1 MSMALRW
8 RFPIGDGGKI
18 RGCSS
23 GDDELFKKMPYALF
37 GREILQNSI
46 DVVQSD
52 EEPVKVVFKE
62 FAIPI
67 SQIPGIDQYKKQ
79 VELCKRY
86 FQFSPENLD
95 FCERILAKI
104 NSGKINVLRI
114 SDYNTSGLRGIER
127 TTLENNNFLAITKG
141 TGVSIKPGVV
151 SAGSKGVGKNAA
163 INLSG
168 IRMVFYA
175 TNTIDGQKGSLGVSE
190 LITGY
195 VSEEAAINHG
205 DYTQGSGY
213 YEDTDSPVNVVQEI
227 IKFEKDY
234 FDRENK
240 PGTDIYIMGFDAEEG
255 WEKEVVNSALDSFM
269 AAFVR
274 GKLEITVN
282 NIVINQSKLPDVVES
297 DVILPKFKANII
309 SQYRL
314 LKGAS
319 GVHTYDINTDYGTLE
334 LLILPF
340 KKEEEH
346 LATHVC
352 TMIRH
357 PLMKIKNFELGKNIQ
372 ASAICVIGDDELGK
386 KLRAIENPQHNDWE
400 PKRFKDKSDRK
411 EIVSVLNFIQDEIN
425 RYVIECLQL
434 GSDSPLDPYGAGDY
448 LPEDL
453 GGDEKGNGDG
463 QKKETEKTVFSKKKP
478 NSTRPKPGIAVSDDP
493 GDEGLQPIIG
503 GIDESEDGPIMHPS
517 DTNGGSGGPSHP
529 GAETSNEKD
538 GDSEIFKK
546 ATLKVVKYN
555 VICINKE
562 KGIYQVVFTPLEDK
576 DDCYFKIV
584 LLDDVNGKNALP
596 IKQIKIGEQELQLSQ
611 YGYGP
616 FEVKANSKTRITL
629 IVGTNKQFGSGVSIV
644 C

>member
-1 MSMALRW
+1 MTLRR

-52 EEPVKVVFKE
+52 EEAVRVVFEE
-62 FAIPI
+62 FEIPTKN
-67 SQIPGIDQYKKQ
+67 IPGINQYKKQ
-79 VELCKRY
+79 VELCKEY
-86 FQFSPENLD
+86 FKFSPENLD
-95 FCERILAKI
+95 FCERILSKL

-114 SDYNTSGLRGIER
+114 SDFNTSGLRGIER

-175 TNTIDGQKGSLGVSE
+175 TNTIDGYKGSLGVSE

-195 VSEEAAINHG
+195 INDDAAKNHG
-205 DYTQGSGY
+205 AYTQGSGY
-213 YEDTDSPVNVVQEI
+213 YEDVDSDINVVSDI
-227 IKFEKDY
+227 ITFQPNYNE
-234 FDRENK
+234 REFK
-240 PGTDIYIMGFDAEEG
+240 PGTDIYIMGFEAEEG

-274 GKLEITVN
+274 GKLEIKVN
-282 NIVINQSKLPDVVES
+282 NIEINQKELGSVVES
-297 DVILPKFKANII
+297 DTILPKFKANIV

-319 GVHTYDINTDYGTLE
+319 GVHTYDIDTDYGVLE
-334 LLILPF
+334 LLILPY
-340 KKEEEH
+340 KKDEEY

-357 PLMKIKNFELGKNIQ
+357 PLMKIKNFDLGKNIQ

-386 KLRAIENPQHNDWE
+386 KLRSIENPQHNDWE
-400 PKRFKDKSDRK
+400 PKRFKDKSERK
-411 EIVSVLNFIQDEIN
+411 EIVAVLNFIQDEIN

-434 GSDSPLDPYGAGDY
+434 GSDSPLDPYGAGDF
-448 LPEDL
+448 LPEDSF
-453 GGDEKGNGDG
+453 GDEKGKADS
-463 QKKETEKTVFSKKKP
+463 QKVETEKKVISKKKP
-478 NSTRPKPGIAVSDDP
+478 NVTRPKPGVAESDNP
-493 GDEGLQPIIG
+493 GDEGLQPVIG

-517 DTNGGSGGPSHP
+517 DENSGSGGPSHP
-529 GAETSNEKD
+529 GAETSQEKE

-546 ATLKVVKYN
+546 ANLKVVKFN
-555 VICINKE
+555 VICLNKSL
-562 KGIYQVVFTPLEDK
+562 GLYNVVFTPLEDK
-576 DDCYFKIV
+576 DDCYFRIV
-584 LLDDVNGKNALP
+584 LLDDVNGKNLLP
-596 IKQIKIGEQELQLSQ
+596 IKSIKIGERELEMTKV
-611 YGYGP
+611 GYGP
-616 FEVKANSKTRITL
+616 FSVKANIKTTITL
-629 IVGTNKQFGSGVSIV
+629 VVETNKQFGSGVTV
-644 C
+644 LC

>member
-1 MSMALRW
+1 MTLRW

-52 EEPVKVVFKE
+52 EESVRVVFEEFEIPTKE
-62 FAIPI
+62 
-67 SQIPGIDQYKKQ
+67 IPGIEQYKKQ
-79 VELCKRY
+79 VELCKEY
-86 FQFSPENLD
+86 FKFSPENLD
-95 FCERILAKI
+95 FCERILSKL
-104 NSGKINVLRI
+104 NNGKINVLRI
-114 SDYNTSGLRGIER
+114 SDFNTSGLRGIER

-175 TNTIDGQKGSLGVSE
+175 TNTIDGYKGSLGVSE

-195 VSEEAAINHG
+195 VDDEAAKNHG
-205 DYTQGSGY
+205 AYTQGSGY
-213 YEDTDSPVNVVQEI
+213 YEDADNDVNVVSNI
-227 IKFEKDY
+227 ITFQSGYKE
-234 FDRENK
+234 RELK
-240 PGTDIYIMGFDAEEG
+240 PGTDIYIMGFEAEDG

-274 GKLEITVN
+274 GKLEIKVN
-282 NIVINQSKLPDVVES
+282 DIEINQEELGNVVES
-297 DVILPKFKANII
+297 DVILPKFKANIV

-319 GVHTYDINTDYGTLE
+319 GVHTYDIDTDYGVLE
-334 LLILPF
+334 LLILPY
-340 KKEEEH
+340 KKEEEY

-357 PLMKIKNFELGKNIQ
+357 PLMKIKNFDLGKNIQ
-372 ASAICVIGDDELGK
+372 ASAICIIGDDELGR
-386 KLRAIENPQHNDWE
+386 KLRSIENPQHNDWE
-400 PKRFKDKSDRK
+400 PKRFKDKSERK
-411 EIVSVLNFIQDEIN
+411 EIVAVLNFIQDEIN

-434 GSDSPLDPYGAGDY
+434 GSDSPLDPYGAGDF
-448 LPEDL
+448 LPEDSF
-453 GGDEKGNGDG
+453 GDEHGKADN
-463 QKKETEKTVFSKKKP
+463 QKVETEKTVISKKKP
-478 NSTRPKPGIAVSDDP
+478 NVTRPKPGVAVSDNP

-503 GIDESEDGPIMHPS
+503 GIDESEDGPIMHPADENS
-517 DTNGGSGGPSHP
+517 GSGGPSHP
-529 GAETSNEKD
+529 GAETSQEKE

-546 ATLKVVKYN
+546 ANLKVVKFN
-555 VICINKE
+555 VICLNKTA
-562 KGIYQVVFTPLEDK
+562 GLYNVVFTPLEDK
-576 DDCYFKIV
+576 DDCYFRIV
-584 LLDDVNGKNALP
+584 LLDDVNGKNLLP
-596 IKQIKIGEQELQLSQ
+596 IKSIKLGDKELEMTQT
-611 YGYGP
+611 GYGP
-616 FEVKANSKTRITL
+616 FSVKANTKTTISL
-629 IVGTNKQFGSGVSIV
+629 VVETNKQFGSGVTV
-644 C
+644 LC